1 MPKRLER
8 LPRYYQR
15 REDNG
20 LMRSRVRVRVPA
32 PLIGWVLNDDGNAVR
47 NQILRVQDRQPVR
60 GTDHVLATARATVVL
75 SIPPN
80 PTVVSRRWLGSR
92 EGASPRRPRADHSRC
107 RERQIMHRRPRDC
120 LGKRGLRWPP
130 AANRGDEI
138 VAPARDADDVATA
151 VLSSPMARRNA
162 LT

>member
-80 PTVVSRRWLGSR
+80 PTVVSRRWRGSR
-92 EGASPRRPRADHSRC
+92 EASTATTSSRPIIRVAASGRLWIGAIATVWGS
-107 RERQIMHRRPRDC
+107 
-120 LGKRGLRWPP
+120 GPP
-130 AANRGDEI
+130 
-138 VAPARDADDVATA
+138 VAPRG
-151 VLSSPMARRNA
+151 
-162 LT
+162 

>member
-32 PLIGWVLNDDGNAVR
+32 PLIGRVLNDDGNAVR

-60 GTDHVLATARATVVL
+60 GTDHVLARATVVL

-80 PTVVSRRWLGSR
+80 PTVVSRRWRGSR
-92 EGASPRRPRADHSRC
+92 EACTATTSSRPIIRVAASGRLCIGALATVWGSGASGGSPR
-107 RERQIMHRRPRDC
+107 
-120 LGKRGLRWPP
+120 LTG
-130 AANRGDEI
+130 
-138 VAPARDADDVATA
+138 ATK
-151 VLSSPMARRNA
+151 L
-162 LT
+162 